1 MILIE
6 RIYQEVA
13 AIAHI
18 SQDEFSVQFCKTK
31 PSYLRSMKCRQRESS
46 TAVLFALMEN
56 LHRRAVEIQRGNSHN
71 VLRMAA
77 EKYEA
82 LANEVGVEIARR
94 SMKNAEASKWVRETI
109 LRIIGNINES
119 KENLSSDQYET
130 PPIIIC

>member
-18 SQDEFSVQFCKTK
+18 SQDEFSVHFCKTK

-46 TAVLFALMEN
+46 TAVLVALMEN
-56 LHRRAVEIQRGNSHN
+56 LHRRATEIQRGNSHK
-71 VLRMAA
+71 VLHMAA

-82 LANEVGVEIARR
+82 LANEVGVEIAKR
-94 SMKNAEASKWVRETI
+94 SLKQTETSKWVREA
-109 LRIIGNINES
+109 LVRIINTLNDEKSS
-119 KENLSSDQYET
+119 KSYST

>member
-6 RIYQEVA
+6 HIYNKIIE
-13 AIAHI
+13 ISHI
-18 SQDEFSVQFCKTK
+18 SQDEFSVQFCESK

-46 TAVLFALMEN
+46 TAVLVALMEN
-56 LHRRAVEIQRGNSHN
+56 LHRRATEIQRGNSHN

-94 SMKNAEASKWVRETI
+94 SMKNAESSKWVRETI

-119 KENLSSDQYET
+119 KENSSSNQYDS